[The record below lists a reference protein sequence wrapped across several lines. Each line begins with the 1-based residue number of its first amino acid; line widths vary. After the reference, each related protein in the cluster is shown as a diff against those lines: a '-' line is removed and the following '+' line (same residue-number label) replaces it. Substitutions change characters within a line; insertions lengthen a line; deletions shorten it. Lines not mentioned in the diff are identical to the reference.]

1 MSKQKP
7 TWKFDELRDSGV
19 GEGGLVG
26 DVHKR
31 NLREILIGFEKKDFI
46 DFLFSL

>member
-31 NLREILIGFEKKDFI
+31 ILRVEL
-46 DFLFSL
+46 FLFINLSFAF